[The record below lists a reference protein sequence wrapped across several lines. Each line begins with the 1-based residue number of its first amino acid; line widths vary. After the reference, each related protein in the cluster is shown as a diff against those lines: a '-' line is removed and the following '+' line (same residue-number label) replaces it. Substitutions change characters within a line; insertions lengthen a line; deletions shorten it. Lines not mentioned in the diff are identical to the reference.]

1 MTNMSGESERIPTG
15 VFSVSGKPDSTPYN
29 PQISLLTENRWLMET
44 DWWPPMTDTFMADG
58 YLNKMLHFP
67 PIYFFFAAVGQK
79 NASEPLQLLGYIP
92 IIAVH
97 QMLHWCN
104 IFKENSHATVS
115 EKLTAKSK
123 RNYNPEDDK
132 IVEDTRKDKRLRF

>member
-1 MTNMSGESERIPTG
+1 
-15 VFSVSGKPDSTPYN
+15 
-29 PQISLLTENRWLMET
+29 
-44 DWWPPMTDTFMADG
+44 
-58 YLNKMLHFP
+58 MLHFP
-67 PIYFFFAAVGQK
+67 PIYFFSQQWVKK
-79 NASEPLQLLGYIP
+79 NASESLRLLGSIP
-92 IIAVH
+92 IIALH

-132 IVEDTRKDKRLRF
+132 IVEDTRKDKHLRF